1 MSTALLYYSVVGI
14 DMAVNESQ
22 FVESTAPSGAPETT
36 AMTSDRY
43 CRQCTEIALA
53 YDPSAGRAR
62 CRSCGELA

>member
-1 MSTALLYYSVVGI
+1 MSTALLYASVLGI

-22 FVESTAPSGAPETT
+22 FAESTAPSTGSDAPT
-36 AMTSDRY
+36 MTSDRY
-43 CRQCTEIALA
+43 CRHCTEIALA